1 MSEVFR
7 LSNAHL
13 EIEERK
19 GYLFARVRGLLAT
32 AAEVGRT
39 TTLVR
44 DALNK
49 MPERR
54 LLIDAQQLD
63 LPLPDPAC
71 HAAWE
76 FIHAKDYSML
86 ACTLPHEPGDLTV
99 TRMNMTGLSSGLPL
113 RAFSNI
119 LDAHRWLDLRPSGIH
134 RRPSSML
141 PIPTDPHQSSFAASS
156 SSSAQFP
163 AVRPGL
169 PLKKRPSEPPS
180 R

>member
-1 MSEVFR
+1 MSEIYR

-13 EIEERK
+13 ELEERK
-19 GYLFARVRGLLAT
+19 GYLFARVRGLLVT
-32 AAEVGRT
+32 AAEVGRAAS
-39 TTLVR
+39 LVR
-44 DALNK
+44 DAMTK
-49 MPERR
+49 FGERR

-76 FIHAKDYSML
+76 FIHAKDYTML
-86 ACTLPHEPGDLTV
+86 ACTLPLEPGDLMV
-99 TRMNMTGLSSGLPL
+99 TRMNMTSLSSGLPL

-141 PIPTDPHQSSFAASS
+141 PIPDQGHYVASS
-156 SSSAQFP
+156 SSSSSQFP
-163 AVRPGL
+163 ATRSAPAG
-169 PLKKRPSEPPS
+169 KKRPSEPPS
-180 R
+180 RR